1 MVVLLDLDEDVSDP
15 YVHSMHGTGFPPPR
29 LHVNKLMTAKRLA
42 SEAPVTVKERPNP
55 NLNGFSAALGCY
67 PIVSQIVHSLDL
79 NTLYALSRTC
89 RQFRANLLQFR
100 KHLVTQSLRC
110 ENEQPPSTKEPGS
123 PELELDGT
131 GHLVSDGGGA
141 LGRLTRS
148 KFGACARD
156 MNCITKAPSSSSL
169 PNRHRRLCSTCIS
182 APLSSHTVHF
192 SSSSSNAAPSA
203 PVFTAAAFTRSPC
216 SCPEVIWLCKACGHA
231 LRNED
236 TTYKR
241 VWTWRTR
248 YSVCLGGLGTGIGE
262 GNEGVECGRR
272 EHCLAARDIEVEI
285 DCGAG
290 DLARSLSSSPATP
303 PRDRPSSRDFT
314 GSEEETGTDLSWA
327 GEKAGYLRQEIEG
340 IGGVVKKKVKKR
352 VRVGKTVREYE
363 DEREKAE
370 YLEREVKGY
379 NRSWCGWC
387 LRVIPGNFNEEGLDE
402 VLRSM
407 E

>member
-1 MVVLLDLDEDVSDP
+1 MVVLLDLDEDLSDP
-15 YVHSMHGTGFPPPR
+15 YVDSRHGTGFPPAR
-29 LHVNKLMTAKRLA
+29 LHGNQSTETKGLP
-42 SEAPVTVKERPNP
+42 SEAPATVDERSNP
-55 NLNGFSAALGCY
+55 NLNGFSAALSCY
-67 PIVSQIVHSLDL
+67 PLH
-79 NTLYALSRTC
+79 ALSRTC

-100 KHLVTQSLRC
+100 KHLVTQSIRC
-110 ENEQPPSTKEPGS
+110 QNEEPACTKEHGS

-131 GHLVSDGGGA
+131 WHLISDGGLA
-141 LGRLTRS
+141 VTRLTS
-148 KFGACARD
+148 GKVGKCARD
-156 MNCITKAPSSSSL
+156 MVSDCRRCGMVVCRSSS
-169 PNRHRRLCSTCIS
+169 T
-182 APLSSHTVHF
+182 F
-192 SSSSSNAAPSA
+192 SSSPPSI
-203 PVFTAAAFTRSPC
+203 PVFTTAAFSRGPC
-216 SCPEVIWLCKACGHA
+216 SCAEVVWLCKTCGHA

-290 DLARSLSSSPATP
+290 DLARSLSSSPSAP
-303 PRDRPSSRDFT
+303 PRERNSSLDLA
-314 GSEEETGTDLSWA
+314 GSEDETGAESWWA

-340 IGGVVKKKVKKR
+340 IGGVVKKKVKKK

-370 YLEREVKGY
+370 YLEREVK
-379 NRSWCGWC
+379 
-387 LRVIPGNFNEEGLDE
+387 ETA
-402 VLRSM
+402 M
-407 E
+407 A